1 MVPMR
6 AGVDLVSVAAVRDSL
21 EEHGEHYLRRV
32 YTERERQE
40 CTTPAGVVDPERLAA
55 RFAAKEAMLK
65 ILRPGSVGLPLSA
78 IEVQRQPGGWVELG
92 LSGAAAT
99 LAAEIGIGELAL
111 SITHEA
117 GYASA
122 VVVAVC
128 A

>member
-1 MVPMR
+1 VPVR
-6 AGVDLVSVAAVRDSL
+6 AGVDLVSVASVRESL

-32 YTERERQE
+32 YTDRERRE

-55 RFAAKEAMLK
+55 RFAAKEATLK
-65 ILRPGSVGLPLSA
+65 VLRPGSVGFPLSA

-111 SITHEA
+111 SVTHEG